1 VTLLSF
7 SLQMSSFGIICDP
20 IKPFN
25 YVFFS
30 EWFLLGWR
38 AHYADVDV
46 TIYICWE

>member
-25 YVFFS
+25 YVFFFQNGFY
-30 EWFLLGWR
+30 WGGARIMLML
-38 AHYADVDV
+38 
-46 TIYICWE
+46 T